1 MPKRKVY
8 SILETAYERGL
19 EAAARGHVATY
30 IPELGKADPNDL
42 GVSLCLPDGTRY
54 EIGQTDKRFTM
65 QSISK
70 VVSLALALKYCG
82 PEEVFSKVNMEPSAE
97 AFDSFVEL
105 DLRSNRPYNPMI
117 NSGAITVASLLK
129 EHITFNTLL
138 EYTRKVCLDPD
149 ISFNEAVYKS
159 EKAHM
164 SRNRSIGYLLESKG
178 IITSG
183 VEESLD
189 FYTRACSM
197 NVTARSLASLGVVLA
212 MDGLD
217 PFTGEQLIDRR
228 IAEVVKTIMLTCGMY
243 DGSGEFAV
251 MVGIPTKS
259 GVGGGLLSASDDRLG
274 IGIYGPA
281 LDEKGNCIAGRPILE
296 LLAEELDLKLFDKT
310 DIVDELRR
318 AEEKERKQAA
328 RESQRVLRHR
338 GVKTFLPFNVRN
350 RDKSEKSGDK
360 SDKSGDKSNKSGAKE
375 PEK

>member
-1 MPKRKVY
+1 MPNTKVNK
-8 SILETAYERGL
+8 ILEEAYARGQ
-19 EAAARGHVATY
+19 EAAKNGKVATY
-30 IPELGKADPNDL
+30 IPELSKADPADL
-42 GVSLCLPDGTRY
+42 GICLCLPDGTRY
-54 EIGQTDKRFTM
+54 EIGDTDKRFTM

-70 VVSLALALKYCG
+70 VVSLALALEHCG
-82 PEEVFSKVNMEPSAE
+82 PTEVFSKVNMEPSAE

-117 NSGAITVASLLK
+117 NSGAITVASILK
-129 EHITFNTLL
+129 EKITINALL

-149 ISFNEAVYKS
+149 IDFNEAVYKS
-159 EKAHM
+159 EKDHM

-178 IITSG
+178 IITTG

-197 NVTARSLASLGVVLA
+197 NVTARGLANLGVVLA
-212 MDGLD
+212 MDGID
-217 PFTGEQLIDRR
+217 PFTGEQLMPRR

-281 LDEKGNCIAGRPILE
+281 LDEKGNCIAGRPVLEYLSEQLE
-296 LLAEELDLKLFDKT
+296 LSLFDKA
-310 DIVDELRR
+310 DIVDALRK
-318 AEEKERKQAA
+318 AEANERKKAEKE
-328 RESQRVLRHR
+328 SLRVLRHR
-338 GVKTFLPFNVRN
+338 GVKTFLPFNAKK
-350 RDKSEKSGDK
+350 DK
-360 SDKSGDKSNKSGAKE
+360 
-375 PEK
+375 